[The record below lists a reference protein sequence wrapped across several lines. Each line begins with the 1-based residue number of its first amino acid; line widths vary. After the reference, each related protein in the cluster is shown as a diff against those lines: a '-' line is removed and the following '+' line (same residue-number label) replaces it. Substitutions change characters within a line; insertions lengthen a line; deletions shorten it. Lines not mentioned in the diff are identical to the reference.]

1 MRNEKTTKKEKSMT
15 KTKPAIRKPSKE
27 TMNNSKFKKMEIM
40 DAIRN
45 IKSISELT
53 ELQSFI
59 SEYKTLLGKSSL
71 SVGSKVWVVQKTKR
85 TKGEVIKMNIK
96 KAVVEMEGMGA
107 YNVPFAMLESR

>member
-1 MRNEKTTKKEKSMT
+1 MT
-15 KTKPAIRKPSKE
+15 KTKTAKRKPSKE
-27 TMNNSKFKKMEIM
+27 TYPANKFKKMEIM

-59 SEYKTLLGKSSL
+59 SGYKTLLGKSSIK
-71 SVGSKVWVVQKTKR
+71 VGDKVWVVQKTKR
-85 TKGEVIKMNIK
+85 TEGVVIKKNIK

-107 YNVPFAMLESR
+107 YNVPFSMLELI